1 MDDNINFLKYKPF
14 NGLWPDPA
22 DYHPTR
28 ITKTDKD
35 CAKELD
41 FKDIK
46 FSIKIKDGIL
56 MEFAFQFCERNWKAN
71 SISISAILK
80 WTSKSS
86 YMSQKNIWQT
96 LKELAYVGM
105 FSFTFWLW
113 LHQNKYGIQHY
124 CYSKLLFT
132 YTDSLMDE
140 IKTKE
145 VYEDYSQD
153 PEIFYVNSCSAESNY
168 GNDSNKLVVGKKKDK
183 TGGAAKFEAFNE

>member
-56 MEFAFQFCERNWKAN
+56 MEFAFQFCERN
-71 SISISAILK
+71 
-80 WTSKSS
+80 
-86 YMSQKNIWQT
+86 
-96 LKELAYVGM
+96 
-105 FSFTFWLW
+105 
-113 LHQNKYGIQHY
+113 
-124 CYSKLLFT
+124 
-132 YTDSLMDE
+132 
-140 IKTKE
+140 
-145 VYEDYSQD
+145 
-153 PEIFYVNSCSAESNY
+153 
-168 GNDSNKLVVGKKKDK
+168 
-183 TGGAAKFEAFNE
+183 